1 MQWSFTFVVV
11 VVVTTVLSGYISL
24 QYLAHNVYQPLYE
37 RLKQRLAHTVPLRV
51 CLKKILGYLLQ
62 MIEMKSQ
69 LRKLYNNLILVRP
82 FYVS

>member
-1 MQWSFTFVVV
+1 MQWSFTFF

-24 QYLAHNVYQPLYE
+24 QHLAHNVYQPWYE

-62 MIEMKSQ
+62 MIEMKT
-69 LRKLYNNLILVRP
+69 
-82 FYVS
+82 VS